1 MFNIILRAVI
11 ASLKS
16 RNQLAL
22 ENIALRHQLEVL
34 QRNAKLPRLKPSDRA
49 LWAVLSRVLPDWRR
63 HLTVVQPDTV
73 IRWNRTRW
81 RLYWKW
87 KSKPGRGKPKVSA
100 ELRALI
106 RRISL
111 ENPLW
116 GAPRIHGELLKLGYD
131 V

>member
-1 MFNIILRAVI
+1 MFNIILRTII

-22 ENIALRHQLEVL
+22 ENLALRHQLEVL
-34 QRNAKLPRLKPSDRA
+34 QRNAKRPRLKPSDRT

-73 IRWNRTRW
+73 IRWHRAGW
-81 RLYWKW
+81 RLLHHRYF
-87 KSKPGRGKPKVSA
+87 
-100 ELRALI
+100 RA
-106 RRISL
+106 
-111 ENPLW
+111 
-116 GAPRIHGELLKLGYD
+116 A